1 LTEMEIDRSIPTH
14 KSIEWRHLIYL
25 ALLAAAVFLL
35 LPHLVRFDRLVKL
48 LLTAHPQ
55 YILVA
60 LTAESLRYIFS
71 AGSTIALARL
81 FDRRV
86 PLMPMTEAFFA
97 GAALNR
103 IFSTGGAPGMVV
115 RLIFLLKQGLHVGW
129 VAAIYMIEDL
139 IGFGIGVVVFLFGIG
154 ILTSAQ
160 NTRSIVELALGL
172 LGGSILLGL
181 LVIYVLRQKILVRRL
196 VHGIAHFSNR
206 IVERFFRRTVYR
218 RDRVERTLDDFYVGL
233 HEARLRPQYV
243 AAALLF
249 NVLRYVAG
257 GATLFFCFYALGD
270 TISPGVLILLYT
282 TASVLSTTSAML
294 GEVAIMG
301 TGFVVLFGT
310 LGLSPEA
317 AILAMVLS
325 RALAF
330 WLPMPVGL
338 LALWHL
344 RRRNQL

>member
-1 LTEMEIDRSIPTH
+1 MEFDRSIPTH

-25 ALLAAAVFLL
+25 ALLAVAVFLL

-55 YILVA
+55 YIVIA
-60 LTAESLRYIFS
+60 LTTETFRYVFS

-103 IFSTGGAPGMVV
+103 IFSTGGAPGMIV
-115 RLIFLLKQGLHVGW
+115 RLIFLIKQGLHVGS
-129 VAAIYMIEDL
+129 VAAIYMIEDI
-139 IGFGIGVVVFLFGIG
+139 IGLGIGMIVFLLGIG
-154 ILTSAQ
+154 TLTGAQ
-160 NTRSIVELALGL
+160 NTRAIVELALGL
-172 LGGSILLGL
+172 LAGSALLGL
-181 LVIYVLRQKILVRRL
+181 VVIYVLRQKILVRRL
-196 VHGIAHFSNR
+196 VHGVAYWSNR
-206 IVERFFRRTVYR
+206 FTERLFRRTVYHR
-218 RDRVERTLDDFYVGL
+218 EQVERTLDDFYLGM
-233 HEARLRPQYV
+233 HQARLRPQYV
-243 AAALLF
+243 AASLLF
-249 NVLRYVAG
+249 NLLRYAAG

-270 TISPGVLILLYT
+270 TISPGVLIMLYT

-301 TGFVVLFGT
+301 TGFIVLFGL
-310 LGLSPEA
+310 LGLTPEA
-317 AILAMVLS
+317 AILATVLS

-330 WLPMPVGL
+330 WLPLPVGL